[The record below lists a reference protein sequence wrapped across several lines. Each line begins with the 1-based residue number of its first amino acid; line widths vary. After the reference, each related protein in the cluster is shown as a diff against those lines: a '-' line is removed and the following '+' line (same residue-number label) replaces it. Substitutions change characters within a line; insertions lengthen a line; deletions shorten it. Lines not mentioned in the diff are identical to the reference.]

1 MKITTIGRGNI
12 GGGLARRWERA
23 GHSVTEIGKDGGDA
37 SGSDA
42 VLVAVYSDVIG
53 EAIGKVSGIGD
64 AVVIDAMNAF
74 KGRNEEFESLAHEVK
89 SHVSGPVAK
98 SFNCNF
104 AAVYD
109 QIDAQRVP
117 PCNLYA
123 AEEGAVETIVWSSEA
138 SSRTRS
144 SAAKISRTRRRDS
157 SIGST
162 TTRLSPTA
170 RPASRSDRR
179 SGRRGPR

>member
-1 MKITTIGRGNI
+1 MKIATIGRGNI

-23 GHSVTEIGKDGGDA
+23 GHTVTQIGKDGGDA

-53 EAIGKVSGIGD
+53 EAIGKVSGIGN

-74 KGRNEEFESLAHEVK
+74 KGRNEDFESLAHEVK

-98 SFNCNF
+98 SFNCNY
-104 AAVYD
+104 AALYGD
-109 QIDAQRVP
+109 IDGQRVP

-123 AEEGAVETIVWSSEA
+123 AEEGAVEVTEQLISDAGFHPV
-138 SSRTRS
+138 
-144 SAAKISRTRRRDS
+144 SAGGLENARLLEDHLQLMSAISDGLGRFFYRYAKP
-157 SIGST
+157 GE
-162 TTRLSPTA
+162 L
-170 RPASRSDRR
+170 
-179 SGRRGPR
+179 

>member
-12 GGGLARRWERA
+12 GGGLGSRWEKA
-23 GHSVTEIGKDGGDA
+23 GHSVTELGKDGGDA

-42 VLVAVYSDVIG
+42 VLVAVFSDVIG
-53 EAIGKVSGIGD
+53 EAIGNVSGIGD

-74 KGRNEEFESLAHEVK
+74 KGRNESFESLAHEVK

-104 AAVYD
+104 SAIYD

-123 AEEGAVETIVWSSEA
+123 AEDGAVEVTEQLIRDAGFHPV
-138 SSRTRS
+138 
-144 SAAKISRTRRRDS
+144 SAGGLENARMLEDHLGLMMAINNGGLGQFFYRYAKPDE
-157 SIGST
+157 
-162 TTRLSPTA
+162 L
-170 RPASRSDRR
+170 
-179 SGRRGPR
+179 

>member
-1 MKITTIGRGNI
+1 MNITVIGRGNV
-12 GGGLARRWERA
+12 GGGLARRWEKA

-42 VLVAVYSDVIG
+42 VLVAVFSDVIG

-64 AVVIDAMNAF
+64 AVVIDATNAF

-104 AAVYD
+104 QAVYD
-109 QIDAQRVP
+109 QIDPQRVP

-123 AEEGAVETIVWSSEA
+123 AEDGAVEVTEQLIRDAGYHPV
-138 SSRTRS
+138 
-144 SAAKISRTRRRDS
+144 SADGLESARLLEDHLGLMSAINKGGLGQFFYRYAKP
-157 SIGST
+157 GE
-162 TTRLSPTA
+162 L
-170 RPASRSDRR
+170 
-179 SGRRGPR
+179 